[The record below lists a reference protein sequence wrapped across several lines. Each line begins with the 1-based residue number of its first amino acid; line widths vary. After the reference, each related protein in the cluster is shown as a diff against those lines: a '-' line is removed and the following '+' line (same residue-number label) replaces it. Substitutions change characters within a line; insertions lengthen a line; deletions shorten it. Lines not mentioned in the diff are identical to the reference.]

1 MGGARGLN
9 KRYVKEI
16 NKSSMSQLG
25 FRRIALVAL
34 AGAGSLA
41 AVVVLGSDLLLGS
54 STAAIISDSPKEV
67 MDEAWQIVFRDY
79 LDTTGKYTDDRWKI
93 LRRDVLNKSYGNKKD
108 AYEAIRGMLATL
120 DDPYT
125 RFLDPREFKE
135 MQIDTSG
142 ELSGVGIQLSLDK
155 DTKELIVVSPIDGS
169 PASRADVKPKDVIT
183 QINGKSTKGMSTE
196 DAVKLIRGPVGTK
209 VSIQLRRNKTQLVSV
224 DLIRDRIEIHAVDSR
239 LNTTPDGSKVG
250 YIRLKQFN
258 ANATKDMRAAIRELE
273 TKGAQGYVLDLRS
286 NPGGLLMASVEI
298 ARQWLDD
305 GVIVSTKTRD
315 GVQDIKRASG
325 KALTKAPVV
334 VIVNEGSASASEI
347 LSGALQDNN
356 RAILVGQKTFGKGL
370 VQSVRGLSDGSGMTV
385 TIAKYLTPSGRDI
398 HKFGIQPNITAK
410 LTEDDAKNLK
420 FDQLGTKND
429 PQYKVAETALSK
441 QLNAS
446 NSEIIKA
453 KAFNPNTTNLPAA
466 LESQNKVD

>member
-1 MGGARGLN
+1 
-9 KRYVKEI
+9 
-16 NKSSMSQLG
+16 MSQLG

-41 AVVVLGSDLLLGS
+41 AVVVLGSDVLLGS

-79 LDTTGKYTDDRWKI
+79 LDTTGKYTEDRWKI
-93 LRRDVLNKSYGNKKD
+93 LRRDVLNKSYGNTKD

-209 VSIQLRRNKTQLVSV
+209 VSIQLRRNKTQLVIV

-273 TKGAQGYVLDLRS
+273 TKGVQGYVLDLRS

-334 VIVNEGSASASEI
+334 VLVNEGSASASEI

-441 QLNAS
+441 QLNAA

-466 LESQNKVD
+466 LDTQNKED

>member
-9 KRYVKEI
+9 KRYVKGI

-334 VIVNEGSASASEI
+334 VLVNEGSASASEI

-441 QLNAS
+441 QLNAAS
-446 NSEIIKA
+446 SEIIKA

-466 LESQNKVD
+466 LETQIKED

>member
-1 MGGARGLN
+1 
-9 KRYVKEI
+9 
-16 NKSSMSQLG
+16 MSQLG

-41 AVVVLGSDLLLGS
+41 AVVVLGSDVLLGS

-79 LDTTGKYTDDRWKI
+79 LDTTGKYTEDRWKI
-93 LRRDVLNKSYGNKKD
+93 LRRDVLNKSYGNTKD

-209 VSIQLRRNKTQLVSV
+209 VSIQLRRNKTQLVIV

-258 ANATKDMRAAIRELE
+258 ANSTKDMRAAIRELE
-273 TKGAQGYVLDLRS
+273 AKGVQGYVLDLRS

-334 VIVNEGSASASEI
+334 VLVNEGSASASEI

-398 HKFGIQPNITAK
+398 HKYGIQPNITAK
-410 LTEDDAKNLK
+410 LSEDDAKNLK

-429 PQYKVAETALSK
+429 PQYKVAENALTK
-441 QLNAS
+441 QLNAA
-446 NSEIIKA
+446 NSTIIKA

-466 LESQNKVD
+466 LDTQNKED

>member
-16 NKSSMSQLG
+16 KISSMSQLG

-41 AVVVLGSDLLLGS
+41 AVVVLGSDVLLGS

-79 LDTTGKYTDDRWKI
+79 LDTTGKYTEDRWKI
-93 LRRDVLNKSYGNKKD
+93 LRRDVLNKSYGNTKD

-273 TKGAQGYVLDLRS
+273 TKGVQGYVLDLRS

-334 VIVNEGSASASEI
+334 VLVNEGSASASEI

-441 QLNAS
+441 QLNAA

-466 LESQNKVD
+466 LDTQNKED